1 MHTIS
6 SDNVSHAWLEAV
18 EYLIDAG
25 GKAVHLAV
33 AIERPADPEVDSV
46 RGVLD
51 DFVTQHRAGGDRIWP
66 VTTVANT
73 LFPSAFYRPGRE
85 NARDRLY
92 ELHAKAQ
99 RLQERMRDPENYF
112 NRLVAY
118 PTPDGE
124 QFNQLEFIVDRLI
137 KQRRPRK
144 GGRGGALSSAYE
156 LGLGVPADGD
166 LRIQAPGQDRNTMSF
181 PCLSHVSLTLER
193 DTLYLAALY
202 RNQHFIDRAYGNYLG
217 LARLAGFIANEAGVE
232 LGEIV
237 CLATHA
243 DLQFGDYGK
252 GRIQALASA
261 ARAAVDSPAAEVVSA

>member
-1 MHTIS
+1 MHAIS
-6 SDNVSHAWLEAV
+6 NDNISHAWLEAV

-33 AIERPADPEVDSV
+33 AIARPADAEDQSIRAALDAFVDE
-46 RGVLD
+46 R
-51 DFVTQHRAGGDRIWP
+51 RAAGDKIWP

-73 LFPSAFYRPGRE
+73 LFPAAFYRPGRE
-85 NARDRLY
+85 GARKRLY

-99 RLQERMRDPENYF
+99 RLQQRMRHPENYF
-112 NRLVAY
+112 HRLVAY
-118 PTPDGE
+118 PTPNGE

-156 LGLGVPADGD
+156 LGLGIPGDGD

-181 PCLSHVSLTLER
+181 PCLSHISLTLER
-193 DTLYLAALY
+193 DTLCLAALY

-217 LARLAGFIANEAGVE
+217 LARLGGFIANEAGVE

-243 DLQFGDYGK
+243 DLQLGDYGK

-261 ARAAVDSPAAEVVSA
+261 ARAAIDWPAAEAVSA

>member
-1 MHTIS
+1 MHAIS
-6 SDNVSHAWLEAV
+6 NDNISHAWLGAV
-18 EYLIDAG
+18 EHLIYVG
-25 GKAVHLAV
+25 GKAVHLVV
-33 AIERPADPEVDSV
+33 AIERPADPEDDSV
-46 RGVLD
+46 RALLD
-51 DFVTQHRAGGDRIWP
+51 DFVNERRAADDKIWP

-73 LFPSAFYRPGRE
+73 LFPAAFYRHGRE
-85 NARDRLY
+85 NARERLY

-124 QFNQLEFIVDRLI
+124 RFNQLEFIVDRLI
-137 KQRRPRK
+137 KQRKPRK
-144 GGRGGALSSAYE
+144 GGHGGALSSAYE
-156 LGLGVPADGD
+156 LGLGIPADAD

-193 DTLYLAALY
+193 DALYLAALY

-217 LARLAGFIANEAGVE
+217 LARLGGFIANEVGVK

-237 CLATHA
+237 CVATHA
-243 DLQFGDYGK
+243 DVQLGDYGK

-261 ARAAVDSPAAEVVSA
+261 ARAAVDSPAAEAVSA